1 LVDDTTYASYSPDG
15 LDLDAIN
22 LMLAE
27 VSEEL
32 QEATSAQPTSA
43 LLDGSAAERRRR
55 RIENRAMAGVVRA
68 MPVRRAVVADGQA
81 A

>member
-1 LVDDTTYASYSPDG
+1 MFAGDMNNGYSPDG

-22 LMLAE
+22 LLLAE
-27 VSEEL
+27 VSAELEE
-32 QEATSAQPTSA
+32 AAQPTSA

-55 RIENRAMAGVVRA
+55 RVENRTLAGVVRA
-68 MPVRRAVVADGQA
+68 LPLRRSAVADGQA

>member
-22 LMLAE
+22 RMLVE
-27 VSEEL
+27 ISEEV
-32 QEATSAQPTSA
+32 QETAQPTSA

-68 MPVRRAVVADGQA
+68 LPARRSAVANGQA

>member
-1 LVDDTTYASYSPDG
+1 MHSDYSPDG

-22 LMLAE
+22 LLLAE
-27 VSEEL
+27 VSAELEES
-32 QEATSAQPTSA
+32 TQPTSA

-55 RIENRAMAGVVRA
+55 RMENRAMAGVVRA
-68 MPVRRAVVADGQA
+68 LPVRRSAVVDGQA

>member
-1 LVDDTTYASYSPDG
+1 VFTGDMHSYSPDG

-22 LMLAE
+22 QLLTEVNEEFRDAAE
-27 VSEEL
+27 
-32 QEATSAQPTSA
+32 PTSA

-55 RIENRAMAGVVRA
+55 RMENRAMAGVVRA
-68 MPVRRAVVADGQA
+68 LPVRRSAVADGQA

>member
-1 LVDDTTYASYSPDG
+1 VYTQDAGNGYSPDG

-22 LMLAE
+22 MLLAE
-27 VSEEL
+27 VSAEL
-32 QEATSAQPTSA
+32 STAAQPTSA

-68 MPVRRAVVADGQA
+68 LPARRSVVADEQA